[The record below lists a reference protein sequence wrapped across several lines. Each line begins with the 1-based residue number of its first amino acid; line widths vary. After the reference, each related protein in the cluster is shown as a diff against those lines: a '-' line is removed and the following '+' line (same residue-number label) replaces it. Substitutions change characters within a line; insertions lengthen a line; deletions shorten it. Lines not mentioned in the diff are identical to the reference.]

1 MVINTNNGFNN
12 ANQTNNTRERAGV
25 ENNPAEKQSA
35 KPQANAPAASDKVVL
50 SPEAKAFG
58 KLSSAVNKS
67 PDVDSEK
74 VANIKKAISEGK
86 FEVNAER
93 IAEKMLQQENLFG

>member
-1 MVINTNNGFNN
+1 MVINTNNGFNS
-12 ANQTNNTRERAGV
+12 ANQTSNTRERAGV
-25 ENNPAEKQSA
+25 ENNPAEKQAA
-35 KPQANAPAASDKVVL
+35 KPQANNPNASDKVVL

-58 KLSSAVNKS
+58 KLSSAVNKA
-67 PDVDSEK
+67 PEVDSEK